1 MRALFYIN
9 TSKLC
14 QVLFFAIWGGAGV
27 GGTNR
32 LLRIKTT
39 YNDPYDSSI
48 AQDCG
53 DNNHRKS
60 KCPEVINILLPSY
73 PIPFNSNRPVNS
85 LITLWDENIQSTIKL
100 HSKTPT
106 VSVDFY
112 VPFGT

>member
-85 LITLWDENIQSTIKL
+85 LITL
-100 HSKTPT
+100 
-106 VSVDFY
+106 
-112 VPFGT
+112 

>member
-1 MRALFYIN
+1 MRALFYVN

-27 GGTNR
+27 GGSNR

-48 AQDCG
+48 AQDSG

-60 KCPEVINILLPSY
+60 KSPEVINILLPSY
-73 PIPFNSNRPVNS
+73 PIPLNSNRPVNS
-85 LITLWDENIQSTIKL
+85 LITL
-100 HSKTPT
+100 
-106 VSVDFY
+106 
-112 VPFGT
+112 